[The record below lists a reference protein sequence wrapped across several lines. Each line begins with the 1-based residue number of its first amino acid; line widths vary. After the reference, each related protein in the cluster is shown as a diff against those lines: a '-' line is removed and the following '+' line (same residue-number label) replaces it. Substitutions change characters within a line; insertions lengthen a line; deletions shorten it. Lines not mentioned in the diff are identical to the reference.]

1 MRRLYL
7 QVYLAF
13 VGVLVLFAVLLLAA
27 WRLAPSGG
35 GEAQALEGVA
45 ALASELLRADA
56 APQEQQALLARV
68 AGPAGLD
75 LTLYSA
81 DGEPIAGV
89 GARLPFPGR
98 ERGRSGWM
106 RSRGGPMGALHLPDG
121 RWLVA
126 RHSHS
131 HGPVRYHGVGLLV
144 VFGLLALAVAVGAYP
159 LARRLTRRLERL
171 RAGVEGLGGGDLR
184 ARVTVEGQDEV
195 ADLARSFNRA
205 ADRIEALVGAQR
217 TLLASASHELRTPLT
232 RIRMALELGAADTAR
247 RARVEADIAELD
259 ALIEELLLASRLESV
274 PHLALED
281 DVDLLGLAAE
291 EAARSG
297 AEVGGRPV
305 HVRGDA
311 RLLRRLVRNL
321 LENAR
326 RHGANTPV
334 ETTVSEAAGRAV
346 LRVCDRGPGVPAG
359 EAERI
364 FDAFYRLPGAP
375 AGEGAGLGLAL
386 VRQIARRH
394 GGEARYVPREGGG
407 SCFEVLLP
415 LPTVSG
421 PSRGASPD

>member
-13 VGVLVLFAVLLLAA
+13 VAVLVVFAVLMLVA
-27 WRLAPSGG
+27 WRAAPSR
-35 GEAQALEGVA
+35 GEDQQVLEGVA
-45 ALASELLRADA
+45 ALVSELLREDA
-56 APQEQQALLARV
+56 TSEEQQAILQRV
-68 AGPAGLD
+68 AAPAGLD

-81 DGEPIAGV
+81 EGTSIARI
-89 GARLPFPGR
+89 GAPLPFPGAR
-98 ERGRSGWM
+98 RRSGWTAG
-106 RSRGGPMGALHLPDG
+106 RHGPTGALRLSGG

-126 RHSHS
+126 RHR
-131 HGPVRYHGVGLLV
+131 HGPVRSHGVGLLV

-184 ARVTVEGQDEV
+184 ARVTVEGKDEV
-195 ADLARSFNRA
+195 ADLAKSFNRA
-205 ADRIEALVGAQR
+205 ADRIEALVGGQR

-232 RIRMALELGAADTAR
+232 RIRMALELGALDAAR

-274 PHLALED
+274 QPVALDD

-291 EAARSG
+291 EGARCG
-297 AEVGGRPV
+297 ADVGGRPV
-305 HVRGDA
+305 RVRGDA

-326 RHGANTPV
+326 RHGGGTPV
-334 ETTVSEAAGRAV
+334 EATVEDAGGRAV

-364 FDAFYRLPGAP
+364 FDAFYRLPGTG

-394 GGEARYVPREGGG
+394 GGEARYLPRDGGG

-415 LPTVSG
+415 LAPVTPPG
-421 PSRGASPD
+421 RGATRD